1 MTQNPYRHTMI
12 TMASEGKLEEL
23 ITAGFAEMRKGIK
36 DLKDEMTSVKEEV
49 KEVKKTA
56 AENTRKIGNQSSE
69 ITALQD
75 QMRDMISSDQ
85 DHRRRAGRR

>member
-1 MTQNPYRHTMI
+1 MT
-12 TMASEGKLEEL
+12 SEGKLEEL
-23 ITAGFAEMRKGIK
+23 ITAGFAQMRKGIE
-36 DLKDEMTSVKEEV
+36 DLKNEMGSVKEEV

-56 AENTRKIGNQSSE
+56 AENTRKIGKQSSD

>member
-1 MTQNPYRHTMI
+1 MT
-12 TMASEGKLEEL
+12 SEGKLEGL
-23 ITAGFAEMRKGIK
+23 ITAGFAEMRKGIE
-36 DLKDEMTSVKEEV
+36 DLKNEMGSVKEEV

-56 AENTRKIGNQSSE
+56 AENTRKIGKQSSD

>member
-1 MTQNPYRHTMI
+1 MT
-12 TMASEGKLEEL
+12 SEGKLEEL
-23 ITAGFAEMRKGIK
+23 LTAGFAEMRKGIK

>member
-1 MTQNPYRHTMI
+1 MT
-12 TMASEGKLEEL
+12 SEGKLKEL

-56 AENTRKIGNQSSE
+56 AENTRKIGNQSTE

>member
-1 MTQNPYRHTMI
+1 MT
-12 TMASEGKLEEL
+12 SEGKLEEL
-23 ITAGFAEMRKGIK
+23 ITAGFAEMRKGIE
-36 DLKDEMTSVKEEV
+36 DLKNEMGSVKEEV

-69 ITALQD
+69 ISALQD
-75 QMRDMISSDQ
+75 QMKDMISSDQ

>member
-1 MTQNPYRHTMI
+1 MT
-12 TMASEGKLEEL
+12 SEGKLEEL

-56 AENTRKIGNQSSE
+56 AENTRKIGNQSTE